1 MILAPHQGS
10 IILQREKKNKDIR
23 GTFLILRLTNRQ
35 FKRSPALRSIH
46 HQGCPPHRPPPSLD
60 RNATGAGGQGGV
72 GGRLGFCALSALR
85 WKQERKGHQHQG
97 LEQTSGQ
104 LQRSTVTSGACLIS
118 QQTSPKPLGW
128 ELMSATPR

>member
-35 FKRSPALRSIH
+35 FKRSPTLRSIH
-46 HQGCPPHRPPPSLD
+46 HQGYPHLPHPPTSGSERHR
-60 RNATGAGGQGGV
+60 GGGQGGV

-104 LQRSTVTSGACLIS
+104 LQQSAVTSGACLIS